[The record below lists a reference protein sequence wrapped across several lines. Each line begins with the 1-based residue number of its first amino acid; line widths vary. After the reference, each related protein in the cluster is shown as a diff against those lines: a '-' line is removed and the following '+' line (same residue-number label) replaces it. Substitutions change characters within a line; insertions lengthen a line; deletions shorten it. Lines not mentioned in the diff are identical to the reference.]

1 MNFKAIER
9 EEGFG
14 SRSVWYSY
22 FSYSQFDESVPH
34 SPGALPACIQSKSAE
49 MRSKRR
55 FSLYMQLMAVRMLKA
70 QLTRMEMQPSGRLLT
85 AIEPIAQNWYT

>member
-14 SRSVWYSY
+14 SRSGWYGY

-34 SPGALPACIQSKSAE
+34 SPGALPAVHPVKI
-49 MRSKRR
+49 
-55 FSLYMQLMAVRMLKA
+55 
-70 QLTRMEMQPSGRLLT
+70 G
-85 AIEPIAQNWYT
+85 